1 MMPRSPDFWLSFCW
15 GDIVR
20 RNQKGFSLVELVIV
34 VAIILIFAAIAVP
47 NLLRSR
53 IAANEASAV
62 GLVRTI
68 NTSARTY
75 YSTYHDG
82 YPAGLPAMGTAAVA
96 DRIPSCREA
105 LLIDNQLT
113 LGTKSGYNFTYSDGS
128 GDTPNTARSGGCA
141 GWNAYTVNA
150 DPVTPGTTGQRHFFS
165 DQTGVIRYN
174 ANGVAGTTDAPVQ

>member
-1 MMPRSPDFWLSFCW
+1 MMVRPADIGASF
-15 GDIVR
+15 GKGRFVR
-20 RNQKGFSLVELVIV
+20 RNQKGFSLIELVIV
-34 VAIILIFAAIAVP
+34 VSIILIFAAIAVP

-62 GLVRTI
+62 GSVRAI

-75 YSTYHDG
+75 YSTYHNG
-82 YPAGLPAMGTAAVA
+82 YPAGLVAMGTASAA
-96 DRIPSCREA
+96 GTTPSCGEA

-113 LGTKSGYNFTYSDGS
+113 LGTKTGYNFTYSDGS
-128 GDTPNTARSGGCA
+128 GDTPNAAMQGGCA
-141 GWNAYTVNA
+141 GWNTYTVNA
-150 DPVTPGTTGQRHFFS
+150 DPVTPGTSGQRHFYS